1 MAYEVLSLHA
11 MRRKT
16 TLDGQI
22 AAPPAQLAVPTKPTP
37 KRAGRQRGFS
47 AVELAVVVTATLV
60 LAGIA
65 TPKAT
70 TAIQNFRTGGNARA
84 IANEVAMAKMRAA
97 ADFTH
102 ARVYAD
108 LSAQTI
114 RVDVWDTTNNIWS
127 PDSQNGTGISLSTGD
142 TFGYGTSIASA
153 PPNTQSTLGQASA
166 CSQTNGTGT
175 VANTACVVFNSR
187 GVPIDSTSTPTG
199 ADALYMTDGI
209 SVYGVTVAAT
219 GNIQTWRSEYTPSS
233 CSSGSCWKHR

>member
-1 MAYEVLSLHA
+1 MA
-11 MRRKT
+11 
-16 TLDGQI
+16 
-22 AAPPAQLAVPTKPTP
+22 AANEQRPRGTA
-37 KRAGRQRGFS
+37 RQRGFS
-47 AVELAVVVTATLV
+47 AVELTIVVTATLI

-97 ADFTH
+97 ADFTR

-114 RVDVWDTTNNIWS
+114 RVDVWDTTNNVWVA
-127 PDSQNGTGISLSTGD
+127 DSANGTAIGLSTGD
-142 TFGYGTSIASA
+142 TFGYGTSLAT
-153 PPNTQSTLGQASA
+153 PPPSTQSTLGQASL
-166 CSQTNGTGT
+166 CSVGLTSTATT
-175 VANTACVVFNSR
+175 VANTACIVFNSR
-187 GVPIDSTSTPTG
+187 GVPVDSTSTPTG
-199 ADALYMTDGI
+199 ADALYMTDGV

-219 GNIQTWRSEYTPSS
+219 GNIQTWRSEYAPSS

>member
-1 MAYEVLSLHA
+1 

-16 TLDGQI
+16 TLNGQI
-22 AAPPAQLAVPTKPTP
+22 AAPAARLAVPTKQPTTP
-37 KRAGRQRGFS
+37 KRAARQRGFS

-114 RVDVWDTTNNIWS
+114 HVDVWDMTNGWV
-127 PDSQNGTGISLSTGD
+127 PDPQNGTAISLSTGD

-166 CSQTNGTGT
+166 CAQTSGTGT

-199 ADALYMTDGI
+199 ADALYLTDGV

-233 CSSGSCWKHR
+233 CSSGRCWKHR

>member
-1 MAYEVLSLHA
+1 M
-11 MRRKT
+11 
-16 TLDGQI
+16 
-22 AAPPAQLAVPTKPTP
+22 PTHPTTP

-47 AVELAVVVTATLV
+47 AVELAVVITATLV

-70 TAIQNFRTGGNARA
+70 TAIQNFRTAGNARA

-114 RVDVWDTTNNIWS
+114 RVDVWTPTSPSSTTGTWA
-127 PDSQNGTGISLSTGD
+127 PDPINGTAISLSTGD
-142 TFGYGTSIASA
+142 TFAYGTNISVA
-153 PPNTQSTLGQASA
+153 PPSTQSTLGQASA
-166 CSQTNGTGT
+166 CSQLDGTGSI
-175 VANTACVVFNSR
+175 ANTACIVFNSR
-187 GVPIDSTSTPTG
+187 GVPIDSTWTATG
-199 ADALYMTDGI
+199 ADALYLTDGV

-219 GNIQTWRSEYTPSS
+219 GNIQTWRSEYAPSS
-233 CSSGSCWKHR
+233 CSSGSCWTHR

>member
-1 MAYEVLSLHA
+1 MA
-11 MRRKT
+11 
-16 TLDGQI
+16 
-22 AAPPAQLAVPTKPTP
+22 LAHEQRP
-37 KRAGRQRGFS
+37 KRITSQRGFS
-47 AVELAVVVTATLV
+47 AVELAVVVTATLI

-84 IANEVAMAKMRAA
+84 ITNEVAMAKMRAA

-114 RVDVWDTTNNIWS
+114 HVDVWDTTNNIWS
-127 PDSQNGTGISLSTGD
+127 PDSQNGTSVSLSTGD
-142 TFGYGTSIASA
+142 TFGYGNTISAA

-175 VANTACVVFNSR
+175 VANTACIVFNSR

-199 ADALYMTDGI
+199 ADALYMTDGS

-219 GNIQTWRSEYTPSS
+219 GNIQTWRSEYVPAS
-233 CSSGSCWKHR
+233 CSSGSCWKNR